1 MNYIEYCGKQ
11 YKTRELTMIEKGWGE
26 VTRTIAGEDLYDAI
40 TKNGEDD
47 TYIDDDTS
55 EEYSIDSQIYHYS
68 ETHALDLSGEEI
80 CKSYLDMEF
89 EFVREE

>member
-1 MNYIEYCGKQ
+1 MNYIEYNGKK
-11 YKTRELTMIEKGWGE
+11 YKTRELTMIEKDWGE
-26 VTRTIAGEDLYDAI
+26 VTRMIAGEDLYDAI

-47 TYIDDDTS
+47 ETYEDETTEEGQIDC
-55 EEYSIDSQIYHYS
+55 QIYHYV

-89 EFVREE
+89 EFIEEE